1 MAWYV
6 RTCLLTA
13 VANKMKVRHLD
24 VVTAFLYPLLVEE
37 LHMEVPED
45 IAKYPGELVRLVR
58 SIYSTKQVHVN
69 GKTIEYINGVKLT
82 ISSCVHQ
89 AAHNWWKELTAA
101 L

>member
-1 MAWYV
+1 
-6 RTCLLTA
+6 
-13 VANKMKVRHLD
+13 MKVRHLD
-24 VVTAFLYPLLVEE
+24 VVTAFLYPFLVEE

-58 SIYSTKQVHVN
+58 SIYGTKQVHVN
-69 GKTIEYINGVKLT
+69 DKTIEYSNGVKLT
-82 ISSCVHQ
+82 ISSRVHQ